1 MLIIQLISVAEQTDL
16 RLIFVGNPADRFS
29 CDVALMEES
38 NARNTVCIKMIGK
51 KLHLLSKPLPKYSQF
66 IKLKSEKKSKDLT
79 KTAGTSID
87 YG

>member
-1 MLIIQLISVAEQTDL
+1 M
-16 RLIFVGNPADRFS
+16 FS
-29 CDVALMEES
+29 RDEES
-38 NARNTVCIKMIGK
+38 TCNAVCIKMLGK

-66 IKLKSEKKSKDLT
+66 IKLKNGEKSKDHT